1 MKKIRKKGF
10 TILES
15 IITIAI
21 LLIVLGVI
29 LPFFNS
35 NFKVLNETEIKSD
48 LQREG
53 ASTMEYFTRSAMEAK
68 SIKELIGDEDEDKL
82 SYIGES
88 DVQKL
93 IFITDTNDEY
103 SFEVNGTELYYS
115 KNSSEKKLIT
125 HNLKHIKLST
135 IDGNSFSE
143 AKGILIKLI
152 LEKKHVS
159 LNLESKVYFRN

>member
-21 LLIVLGVI
+21 LLIVLGII

-48 LQREG
+48 LQRDG
-53 ASTMEYFTRSAMEAK
+53 SNTMEYFTRSAMEAK
-68 SIKELIGDEDEDKL
+68 GIKELIGYGDEDKL
-82 SYIGES
+82 SYTGEIN
-88 DVQKL
+88 VKKL
-93 IFITDTNDEY
+93 AFITDTNDEY
-103 SFEVNGTELYYS
+103 NFELNGTELYYS

-125 HNLKHIKLST
+125 RNVKYIKLTT
-135 IDGNSFSE
+135 IDGNSFSKS
-143 AKGILIKLI
+143 KGVLIKLL